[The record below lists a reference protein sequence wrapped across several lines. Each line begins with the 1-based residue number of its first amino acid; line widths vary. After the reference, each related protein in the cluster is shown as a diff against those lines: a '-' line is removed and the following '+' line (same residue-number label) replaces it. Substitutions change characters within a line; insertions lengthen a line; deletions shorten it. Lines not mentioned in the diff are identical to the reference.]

1 MTHSRILWLA
11 ETCYSPQ
18 KERRK
23 GMTMWISGGFNR
35 LGLLLKIAR
44 NLFEHLPDLGPHQ
57 SMMGPSSRI
66 D

>member
-1 MTHSRILWLA
+1 MVGRELLQPSERA
-11 ETCYSPQ
+11 E
-18 KERRK
+18 KK
-23 GMTMWISGGFNR
+23 MTMWISGGFNR

>member
-1 MTHSRILWLA
+1 MVGRELLQPSERA
-11 ETCYSPQ
+11 E
-18 KERRK
+18 KRNDDVDF
-23 GMTMWISGGFNR
+23 GGFNR